1 MQHSANTMI
10 RPEQQLVVALC
21 RMPLDDRHAYRA
33 RELLATRLE
42 FQAVIEQT
50 RRWQVEPLVFGNLRR
65 HFAASI
71 PPGVVA
77 EITELERAQRAYA
90 MSRTLQLV
98 DLTRRLKEAG
108 IPTIVLKGPTI
119 GITAYGDCSRRGFA
133 DIDLLVPKNYLT
145 AAHDLLIAGGYTPK
159 FGSEMIAAIVAG
171 QHALE
176 FSGPGPAVEI
186 HWSLLS
192 RHLRF
197 DLEPD
202 ELWRDAHTIKC
213 VGSEITALSPPHL
226 FLYLCAHGAK
236 HEWNIFRWI
245 CDVAQ
250 LTRRLTALEAQHV
263 MALAQRTN
271 SRRIVALA
279 LRLVRETFGEEE
291 SPFPATAFGAPGET
305 DTLIAVARA
314 SFEGAVER
322 PTLLP
327 ARIVRLHPYAA
338 PLAFWIRS
346 RERKRDQLACVAR
359 FVFEPAPGDTGGGAF
374 RFLVRPARLAANA
387 VMRAFD
393 KVHAS

>member
-10 RPEQQLVVALC
+10 RPEQQLAVALC
-21 RMPLDDRHAYRA
+21 RMPLDAQQVDRA
-33 RELLATRLE
+33 RELIASGLDFPAL
-42 FQAVIEQT
+42 IEQA
-50 RRWQVEPLVFGNLRR
+50 RRWQVEPVVFGNLRW
-65 HFAASI
+65 HFAEII
-71 PPGVVA
+71 PSGVLA

-90 MSRTLQLV
+90 MSHTLQLV

-119 GITAYGDCSRRGFA
+119 GITAYGDCSRRAFA

-145 AAHDLLIAGGYTPK
+145 AAHDLLIARGYTPK
-159 FGSEMIAAIVAG
+159 FGPEMIAAIVAG

-176 FSGPGPAVEI
+176 FSGPGPAVEV

-202 ELWRDAHTIKC
+202 ELWRDARTLEC
-213 VGSEITALSPPHL
+213 VGSEISALSPPHL

-236 HEWNIFRWI
+236 HEWNIFRWV

-250 LTRRLTALEAQHV
+250 LARRLTALDAEHV
-263 MALAQRTN
+263 MALAKRTN

-279 LRLVRETFGEEE
+279 LRLARETFGEEE
-291 SPFPATAFGAPGET
+291 SPFPPTAFGTPEET
-305 DTLIAVARA
+305 DSLIAVAKA
-314 SFEGAVER
+314 SFEGALEQ

-327 ARIVRLHPYAA
+327 ARIARLHPYAA

-346 RERKRDQLACVAR
+346 RERRSDQLACAAR
-359 FVFEPAPGDTGGGAF
+359 FIFEPAPGDFRGGAF

-393 KVHAS
+393 TVHAS